1 MLIVDGADGALVGVL
16 EVENFVERRA
26 RFVVKASAKEVKVM
40 RSRILLL

>member
-1 MLIVDGADGALVGVL
+1 MIDGAESVLIGVL

-26 RFVVKASAKEVKVM
+26 RLAVKASAKAAKVM